1 MPASAIAPELT
12 EGELWSRE
20 QLAALL
26 AARFSP
32 PSIARFL
39 LASQRRANAVRA
51 ARPELGRQA
60 WTWMAVGGG
69 SWLALAA
76 AGAQPFRGRWHGGLA
91 WWAATAVM
99 LDWHL
104 GMVETVDGRPRPLG
118 AADAVTLVRAW
129 LVPVAL
135 EDPTPTVCA
144 LAAATDVLDGRLA
157 RRSQPTRIGRDLE
170 GLVDACFAAA
180 ALRGALRCELVA
192 PAVVAAELAR
202 LAAGFGYALYVYFGQ
217 VSAPDARVIRA
228 GRVTTPVRAAGLVAA
243 GLRRRRLAD
252 VLLGVGAG
260 WSVVAV
266 VRALLRASL
275 ERATLDSTV

>member
-1 MPASAIAPELT
+1 MPEPAIAPELT
-12 EGELWSRE
+12 EGERWSRE

-32 PSIARFL
+32 ASIVRFL

-60 WTWMAVGGG
+60 WTWVAVGGG

-76 AGAQPFRGRWHGGLA
+76 VDAQPFRRRWRGGLA

-104 GMVETVDGRPRPLG
+104 GMVETVDGRPRALG

-135 EDPTPTVCA
+135 EDPTLMVCA

-243 GLRRRRLAD
+243 GLRHRRLAD
-252 VLLGVGAG
+252 VLLGAGAG

-266 VRALLRASL
+266 GRALRRAAPDPAS
-275 ERATLDSTV
+275 